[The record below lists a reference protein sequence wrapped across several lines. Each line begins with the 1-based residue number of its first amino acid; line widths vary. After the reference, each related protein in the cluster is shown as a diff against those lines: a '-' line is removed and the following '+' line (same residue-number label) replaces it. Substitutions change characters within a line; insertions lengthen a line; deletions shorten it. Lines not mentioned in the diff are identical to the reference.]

1 MLSTGKYLIK
11 YSRVVFT
18 GSEAA
23 QVLLS
28 IPVQSP
34 TQRKSSSSAASSAAV
49 LAAAAAAGDI
59 PMGNRFGFLAG
70 PAAQPQ
76 DALAAAYYANR
87 LRFEQDRAGGGAGG
101 AGGVPLAPG

>member
-1 MLSTGKYLIK
+1 M
-11 YSRVVFT
+11 
-18 GSEAA
+18 
-23 QVLLS
+23 
-28 IPVQSP
+28 
-34 TQRKSSSSAASSAAV
+34 